1 MSMPSKPVQFSVE
14 QIQDLSQKLSI
25 LRHDINNQ
33 LSLILAA
40 SELIKHK
47 PQMAD
52 RMMATVA
59 EQPPKITAAM
69 AKFSEE
75 FEAAFGLSHSDTISK
90 S

>member
-1 MSMPSKPVQFSVE
+1 MRMPSKPVELSVE
-14 QIQDLSQKLSI
+14 QIQDLNQKLSV

-40 SELIKHK
+40 SELIRHK
-47 PQMAD
+47 PQMTD
-52 RMMATVA
+52 KMMATVA
-59 EQPPKITAAM
+59 EQPPRITAAM

-75 FEAAFGLSHSDTISK
+75 FENAFGISR

>member
-1 MSMPSKPVQFSVE
+1 MRMPTQPVQLSVE
-14 QIQDLSQKLSI
+14 QIEELNRKLSV

-40 SELIKHK
+40 SELIRHK

-52 RMMATVA
+52 KMMATLA
-59 EQPPKITAAM
+59 EQPPKITAAI

-75 FEAAFGLSHSDTISK
+75 FENTFGINRA
-90 S
+90 

>member
-1 MSMPSKPVQFSVE
+1 MRMPSKPVELSVE
-14 QIQDLSQKLSI
+14 QIQDLTHKLSV

-40 SELIKHK
+40 SELIRHK

-52 RMMATVA
+52 RMMATVV

-69 AKFSEE
+69 AKFSAE
-75 FEAAFGLSHSDTISK
+75 FEQAFGITRS
-90 S
+90 